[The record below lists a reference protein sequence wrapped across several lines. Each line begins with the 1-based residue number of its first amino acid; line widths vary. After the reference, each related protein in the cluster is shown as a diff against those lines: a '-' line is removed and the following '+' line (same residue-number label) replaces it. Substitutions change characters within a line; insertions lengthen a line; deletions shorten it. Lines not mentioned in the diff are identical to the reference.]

1 MSFQLKKAMVLA
13 AGFGKRLRPLSV
25 HTAKPALP
33 LMGRPVI
40 EYILRRLARAGVR
53 EAVVNL
59 HHHLET
65 VTPSLERAPA
75 ELTIHRS
82 VEAELLGTAGGLK
95 RVECHFASEDA
106 FLLLNADTLVD
117 FDMDAMMRVHQD
129 SGALATLLLRPK
141 PSASPYSA
149 VDVGADGHIS
159 SIVTRGNGGGSDG
172 EWMFA
177 GVWILSP
184 KILERLS
191 VAPGGLEKELLPGLI
206 ADRVAYACPQDPNW
220 ITIDT
225 PRRYWGA
232 CLTMARDRL
241 FEDDWNVELV
251 SDYQPA
257 QVWAGAGTRIERGVD
272 FHGDVVLGAGCHIAR
287 GAHIE
292 HAICWDRVDVPQGT
306 RLENCVITEGVRLR
320 AGMELTDRLVMR
332 VAGDES
338 ELRKREIRD
347 ELLIANLRSGRTRG
361 L

>member
-1 MSFQLKKAMVLA
+1 MSFRLNKAMVLA
-13 AGFGKRLRPLSV
+13 AGFGKRLRPLTVS
-25 HTAKPALP
+25 TAKPALP
-33 LMGRPVI
+33 LMGRPLI

-53 EAVVNL
+53 EAIVNL

-75 ELTIHRS
+75 ELSIHRS

-95 RVECHFASEDA
+95 KVERHFTSEDA

-117 FDMDAMMRVHQD
+117 FDLDAMMRVHRD
-129 SGALATLLLRPK
+129 SGALATLLVRPK
-141 PSASPYSA
+141 PSRSPYST
-149 VDVGADGHIS
+149 VDVGADGHIN
-159 SIVTRGNGGGSDG
+159 SIVTRGSDG

-177 GVWILSP
+177 GVWVLSP

-191 VAPGGLEKELLPGLI
+191 GAPGGLEKELLTGLI
-206 ADRVAYACPQDPNW
+206 AERAAYACPQEPNW

-225 PRRYWGA
+225 PSRYWDA
-232 CLTMARDRL
+232 CLTMARERL

-251 SDYQPA
+251 SDYEPA
-257 QVWAGAGTRIERGVD
+257 KVWAGAGTRIERGVD
-272 FHGDVVLGAGCHIAR
+272 FHGDVVLGAGCRVAR

-292 HAICWDRVDVPQGT
+292 HAICWDQVDVPQGT
-306 RLENCVITEGVRLR
+306 RLDSCVITEGVRLR
-320 AGMELTDRLVMR
+320 PGMELTDRLVMQ

-347 ELLIANLRSGRTRG
+347 ELLIANLTSGRTRR

>member
-25 HTAKPALP
+25 QTAKPALP
-33 LMGRPVI
+33 LMGRPLI

-53 EAVVNL
+53 EVIVNL

-75 ELTIHRS
+75 ELSIHRS

-95 RVECHFASEDA
+95 KVECHFASEDA

-117 FDMDAMMRVHQD
+117 FDVDAMMRVHRD

-141 PSASPYSA
+141 PARSPFST
-149 VDVGADGHIS
+149 VVMGADGRIE
-159 SIVTRGNGGGSDG
+159 SIVVGGSDG

-177 GVWILSP
+177 GVWVLSP

-206 ADRVAYACPQDPNW
+206 AERAAYACPQKPNW

-225 PRRYWGA
+225 PRRYWDA
-232 CLTMARDRL
+232 CLTMARERL
-241 FEDDWNVELV
+241 FEDDWNVEFLSV
-251 SDYQPA
+251 YQPA
-257 QVWAGAGTRIERGVD
+257 NVWAGPGTRIEAGVE
-272 FHGDVVLGAGCHIAR
+272 FHGDVVLGAGCHVMR
-287 GAHIE
+287 GARIE
-292 HAICWDRVDVPQGT
+292 HTICWDQVEVSHGT
-306 RLENCVITEGVRLR
+306 RLDNCVITEGVVLR
-320 AGMELTDRLVMR
+320 PELELTDRLVMR
-332 VAGDES
+332 VAGDDS

-347 ELLIANLRSGRTRG
+347 ELLIANLRSERTRG

>member
-1 MSFQLKKAMVLA
+1 MVLA

-25 HTAKPALP
+25 STAKPALP
-33 LMGRPVI
+33 LMGRPLI
-40 EYILRRLARAGVR
+40 EYIFRRLARAGVR

-65 VTPSLERAPA
+65 VTPSLERAPK

-82 VEAELLGTAGGLK
+82 IEAELLGTAGGLK
-95 RVECHFASEDA
+95 KVEGHFASEDA

-117 FDMDAMMRVHQD
+117 FDVDAMMRVHRD

-141 PSASPYSA
+141 PLGSPYST
-149 VDVGADGHIS
+149 VSVEADGHIN
-159 SIVTRGNGGGSDG
+159 SIATGGSDG

-184 KILERLS
+184 KILKRLS

-206 ADRVAYACPQDPNW
+206 AESAAYACPQKPNW

-225 PRRYWGA
+225 PRRYWSA

-241 FEDDWNVELV
+241 FEDDWNVELL

-257 QVWAGAGTRIERGVD
+257 NVWAGAGTRIEAGVE
-272 FHGDVVLGAGCHIAR
+272 FHGDVVLGAGCRVAR

-292 HAICWDRVDVPQGT
+292 RTICWDQVEVPQGT
-306 RLENCVITEGVRLR
+306 RLDNCVITEGVRLR
-320 AGMELTDRLVMR
+320 PEMELTDRLVMR
-332 VAGDES
+332 VGGDGS

-347 ELLIANLRSGRTRG
+347 ELLIANLRSERTRG

>member
-1 MSFQLKKAMVLA
+1 MSFRLKKAMVLA
-13 AGFGKRLRPLSV
+13 AGFGKRLRPLTV
-25 HTAKPALP
+25 HTAKPAFP

-40 EYILRRLARAGVR
+40 EYILRRLARAGVG
-53 EAVVNL
+53 EAIVNL
-59 HHHLET
+59 HHHMET

-75 ELTIHRS
+75 ELSIHRS

-95 RVECHFASEDA
+95 KVECYFASEDA

-117 FDMDAMMRVHQD
+117 FDLDAMMRVHRD

-141 PSASPYSA
+141 PSRSPYST
-149 VDVGADGHIS
+149 VDVGADGHIN
-159 SIVTRGNGGGSDG
+159 SIITGGSDG

-177 GVWILSP
+177 GVWVLSP

-191 VAPGGLEKELLPGLI
+191 GAPCGLEKELLPGLI
-206 ADRVAYACPQDPNW
+206 AERAAYGCPQEPNW

-225 PRRYWGA
+225 PSRYWGA
-232 CLTMARDRL
+232 CLTMARARL

-251 SDYQPA
+251 SDYEPA
-257 QVWAGAGTRIERGVD
+257 KVWAGPGTCIEPGVD
-272 FHGDVVLGAGCHIAR
+272 FHGYVVLGAGCRVAR

-292 HAICWDRVDVPQGT
+292 RTVCWDEVDIPKGT

-320 AGMELTDRLVMR
+320 AGMELTDRLVMQ
-332 VAGDES
+332 VAGDDS

-347 ELLIANLRSGRTRG
+347 KLLIANLRSGRTQG